1 MQVGATQSRTSASS
15 ALVVYNGS
23 SKDSLSQR
31 ATVGALK
38 KKNILVD
45 FDGTEEDRE
54 KDSIRIVLQKYTTL
68 FRFLFDKYTIKHD
81 LHKKANATRN
91 RAISEKVITISD
103 LMKLFRDHNMDHS
116 MLNKHEFQML
126 MS

>member
-1 MQVGATQSRTSASS
+1 M
-15 ALVVYNGS
+15 VVYNGS
-23 SKDSLSQR
+23 SRDSQSQR

-81 LHKKANATRN
+81 LHKKANAARN